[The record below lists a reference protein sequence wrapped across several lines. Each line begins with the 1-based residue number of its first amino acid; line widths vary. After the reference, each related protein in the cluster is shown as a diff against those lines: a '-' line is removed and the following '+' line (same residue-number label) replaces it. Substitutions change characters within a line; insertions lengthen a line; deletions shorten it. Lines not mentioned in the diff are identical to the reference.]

1 MTTEEDFSS
10 PHNVYD
16 GAHRRTGVEICD
28 EGLKCSV
35 LCLYS
40 IKRKIG
46 KISRQKG
53 AFRGMSIAT
62 RQGGEFTHSVC
73 ALDVGFGTDMFTTL
87 LLDFHLPVMDFVSF
101 WR

>member
-1 MTTEEDFSS
+1 MT
-10 PHNVYD
+10 

-35 LCLYS
+35 LCLHS

-62 RQGGEFTHSVC
+62 RQWGKVTHSVC
-73 ALDVGFGTDMFTTL
+73 ALDVGFGTDMLTRL
-87 LLDFHLPVMDFVSF
+87 LLDFHLPVTRFDGFRLFFGYEWS
-101 WR
+101 